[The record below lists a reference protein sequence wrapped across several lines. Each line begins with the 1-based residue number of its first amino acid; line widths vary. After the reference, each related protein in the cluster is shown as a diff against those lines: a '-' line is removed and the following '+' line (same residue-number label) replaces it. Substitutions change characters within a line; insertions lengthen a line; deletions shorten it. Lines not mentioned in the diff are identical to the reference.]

1 VSALTKTALERPRQ
15 SVTDTLAASC
25 AVVFIIILAIAAY
38 WDPAI
43 RVLHVFEAV
52 PYAAAA
58 ALVLRQRKF
67 GYALGAAS
75 GAFWLWTAG
84 TLTTFVRNGF
94 ERLGM
99 LLRTGRVDRP
109 DVLIAAPA
117 ACATAGLVIFCV
129 WGYLRLRNRSWSD
142 VALFVGTLVL
152 VAGFFIVIFAAF
164 APQFLGMFKRLVG
177 S

>member
-1 VSALTKTALERPRQ
+1 A
-15 SVTDTLAASC
+15 
-25 AVVFIIILAIAAY
+25 
-38 WDPAI
+38 
-43 RVLHVFEAV
+43 
-52 PYAAAA
+52 
-58 ALVLRQRKF
+58 
-67 GYALGAAS
+67 G
-75 GAFWLWTAG
+75 GAFWMWTAG

-164 APQFLGMFKRLVG
+164 APQFLGMFKRL
-177 S
+177 